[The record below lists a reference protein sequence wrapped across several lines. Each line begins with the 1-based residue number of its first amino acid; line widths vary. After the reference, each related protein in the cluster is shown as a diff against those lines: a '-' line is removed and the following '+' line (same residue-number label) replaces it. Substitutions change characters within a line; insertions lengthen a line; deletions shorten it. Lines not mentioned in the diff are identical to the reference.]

1 MNVEAHMSA
10 RVEKWTSTGSVH
22 SRHSK
27 VSCLF
32 FGQLELWNSLSPAL
46 SHSSEYRRE
55 GASTHTQCIV
65 TPVLGLKQNLHHYR
79 NHFYKICSHRSFLFT
94 LRLLYAVKR
103 VSYS

>member
-55 GASTHTQCIV
+55 GASTHTVHCYTCAGAETEPAPLQE
-65 TPVLGLKQNLHHYR
+65 P
-79 NHFYKICSHRSFLFT
+79 FL
-94 LRLLYAVKR
+94 
-103 VSYS
+103 

>member
-1 MNVEAHMSA
+1 MSA

-32 FGQLELWNSLSPAL
+32 FLVNQNFGTASVLLCLTVLSTDV
-46 SHSSEYRRE
+46 RVQ
-55 GASTHTQCIV
+55 THTQCIV

-103 VSYS
+103 VQHS